1 MVIVRFREPD
11 QAIQFTGDN
20 LAEVGKFIEGD
31 KIPVVAL
38 PSPLKDLYYYALR
51 KNPEHQYEQLDI
63 GDWVIKRFDSG
74 VNNYDLINDLC
85 FNTHYVIEDS
95 TQPQISKE
103 DRSVVVDRIGS
114 LDYVSMKE
122 LNNRLDR

>member
-20 LAEVGKFIEGD
+20 LAGISEFMEDD

-51 KNPEHQYEQLDI
+51 KSPEHQYEQLDI

-74 VNNYDLINDLC
+74 VNNYDLINDQC
-85 FNTHYVIEDS
+85 FNTHYAIEDS
-95 TQPQISKE
+95 TQTQISKE
-103 DRSVVVDRIGS
+103 DRSVAADRIGS